1 MAMLNNQRV
10 IQSTNDL
17 TNWLT
22 DDKSWKNVYITMEKT
37 HFVLCLSIFVKQPVL
52 WGIFFFASI
61 YSLMILMF
69 FFCHLLLMV

>member
-22 DDKSWKNVYITMEKT
+22 DDKSWKNVYITMELIL
-37 HFVLCLSIFVKQPVL
+37 FYVCLFL
-52 WGIFFFASI
+52 
-61 YSLMILMF
+61 
-69 FFCHLLLMV
+69 

>member
-1 MAMLNNQRV
+1 
-10 IQSTNDL
+10 
-17 TNWLT
+17 
-22 DDKSWKNVYITMEKT
+22 MEKT

-69 FFCHLLLMV
+69 FFLPFIAYGLTPLVIV